1 MINEK
6 SKIPNVSNRNNNNNI
21 NIKTSSILIVTLFA
35 FVGISVALGSSFDKI
50 LGQST
55 ATDNGSTKINVQ
67 VTNNGKSN
75 EVGSIHI
82 ISDETGVIKNSNDI
96 SFASGE
102 TVIQLFDFGASEI
115 PYGTGFSVEV
125 IYGDDDSKRVHGVA
139 SQGSQPEIVS
149 ISIP

>member
-1 MINEK
+1 MINDK
-6 SKIPNVSNRNNNNNI
+6 SKISNVSNCNNS
-21 NIKTSSILIVTLFA
+21 IKTSILIVTLIA
-35 FVGISVALGSSFDKI
+35 FVGTSVALDPSFDKI
-50 LGQST
+50 LGQCT

-67 VTNNGKSN
+67 VTNNGKST

-82 ISDETGVIKNSNDI
+82 ISDETWVIKNSNDI
-96 SFASGE
+96 SCASGE

-115 PYGTGFSVEV
+115 SYGTGFSVEV